1 MEKYTNDLVNESSP
15 YLLQHAHN
23 PVNWKPWNKNTL
35 ELAQREGKLI
45 IISIGYAACHW
56 CHVMEHESF
65 EDVEVADKMNQNYIA
80 IKVDREERPDVDQV
94 YMDAA
99 HLITGRGGWPLNVIA
114 LPDGRPIYAGTYFTK
129 QQWLKV
135 LNGVFD
141 FYNTTPEKALEQA
154 MQIAAGVK
162 KMSYVPTPP
171 KTTFKVEVLQKAA
184 SNWLNAIDNREGGR
198 AGQMK
203 FPMPGAYLSLLRYA
217 SDLKDERGL
226 DLCRLTLDKM
236 AMGGLY
242 DQIGGGFSRY
252 SVDPL
257 WHVPHFEKMLYDNA
271 QLISLYSEAYKYFKD
286 PFYKQIV
293 TETVAFCDRELKNPE
308 GAYFASLDADT
319 EGEEG
324 KFYVWTAQEIDDL
337 LKEDAPLFKSFY
349 GVTENGNWESGKN
362 VLKMSV
368 SLEDLTDKFKLSTEE
383 IGVKLKDSRDRL
395 FEVREQR
402 TRPPLD
408 DKTLTEWNALMI
420 TGLTKAYE
428 ATSENPYLNKALD
441 VAGFL
446 WQNMWSE
453 GILYRNRK
461 GGKTS
466 INGFLDDYA
475 FTVAAF
481 LDLYQATFDVIWL
494 ERSEGLLDVLFAD
507 FYDEKTKLFR
517 FKSTQDD
524 PLFVA
529 KSVIE
534 DNVIPAGNSQ
544 MGLNLFRIGKLLDK
558 SKYLE
563 ASSNMLKQAAGNV
576 EEHASFYYNWF
587 DLYRLQI
594 REFSE
599 IVILG
604 ENYENKRSELVTNLL
619 PNSVVLGGAK
629 EAYLPLLKQKKVQG
643 KTLIYVC
650 IDKSCQMPVELVSDA
665 FEQI

>member
-1 MEKYTNDLVNESSP
+1 MEKYTNDLINESSP

-23 PVNWKPWNKNTL
+23 PVNWKPWNKNSL
-35 ELAQREGKLI
+35 ELAEREGKLI

-286 PFYKQIV
+286 PFYKQVV
-293 TETVAFCDRELKNPE
+293 TETVAFCDRELKNAE

-453 GILYRNRK
+453 
-461 GGKTS
+461 
-466 INGFLDDYA
+466 
-475 FTVAAF
+475 
-481 LDLYQATFDVIWL
+481 
-494 ERSEGLLDVLFAD
+494 
-507 FYDEKTKLFR
+507 
-517 FKSTQDD
+517 
-524 PLFVA
+524 
-529 KSVIE
+529 
-534 DNVIPAGNSQ
+534 
-544 MGLNLFRIGKLLDK
+544 
-558 SKYLE
+558 
-563 ASSNMLKQAAGNV
+563 
-576 EEHASFYYNWF
+576 
-587 DLYRLQI
+587 
-594 REFSE
+594 
-599 IVILG
+599 
-604 ENYENKRSELVTNLL
+604 
-619 PNSVVLGGAK
+619 
-629 EAYLPLLKQKKVQG
+629 
-643 KTLIYVC
+643 
-650 IDKSCQMPVELVSDA
+650 
-665 FEQI
+665 